1 MFWGAWRERNPKGH
15 NENMEIILKWWKEK
29 KINPYTSKV
38 FKLEDTKDAL
48 YALMNREIIGKAVI
62 KIKS

>member
-1 MFWGAWRERNPKGH
+1 
-15 NENMEIILKWWKEK
+15 MEIILKWWKEK
-29 KINPYTSKV
+29 KIKAYTSKV

-48 YALMNREIIGKAVI
+48 YALMNREIIGKAII

>member
-1 MFWGAWRERNPKGH
+1 MK
-15 NENMEIILKWWKEK
+15 IILRWWEEK
-29 KINPYTSKV
+29 KIKPYTSKV
-38 FKLEDTKDAL
+38 FELNDTKDAL

>member
-1 MFWGAWRERNPKGH
+1 MHGEKETRKV
-15 NENMEIILKWWKEK
+15 ITKIWKSFLNGGRK
-29 KINPYTSKV
+29 KIKPYTSKV

-48 YALMNREIIGKAVI
+48 YALMNREIIGKAII